1 MSEAELES
9 PEPGRVATG
18 VPEVDAALD
27 VLAGLDDTVVAEHP
41 AAFEEA
47 HERLRRALDG
57 ADT

>member
-1 MSEAELES
+1 MSEAQLES
-9 PEPGRVATG
+9 PEPDPVRTG

-27 VLAGLDDTVVAEHP
+27 VLADLHDTDVAQHP

-57 ADT
+57 ADA